1 MSIWGSLIGGMVG
14 FSLGGPFGMLLG
26 SLIGGKIS
34 RARSGGA
41 GNFGTFA
48 QQQQIFAL
56 SLIVLSAK
64 LSKADGQVS
73 KEELI
78 AVRDKLKIPKSEI
91 EQVGKIFNKAKQEST
106 GYEPYAQQI
115 AQIYKNNQNVLEEVI
130 NILFYIAEADGN
142 VSKSELDMIQHVAQI
157 FGLNQ
162 SQFNSIQESRKSSD
176 KLNPYVVLGSNPEED
191 IQAIRK
197 KYLQLSKENHPDMLI
212 SKGVPEEVIEESKKK
227 MRAINSAWDQ
237 IQKLKS
243 N

>member
-14 FSLGGPFGMLLG
+14 FSLAGPFGMLLG

-34 RARSGGA
+34 RARSSA

-48 QQQQIFAL
+48 QSQQIFAL

-64 LSKADGQVS
+64 LSKVDGQVS
-73 KEELI
+73 KEELV
-78 AVRDKLKIPKSEI
+78 AVRNKLKIPENEI

-115 AQIYKNNQNVLEEVI
+115 AQIYKNNPNVLEEVI

-142 VSKSELDMIQHVAQI
+142 VSKSELEMIQHIAQI

-162 SQFNSIQESRKSSD
+162 VQFNAIKESRKSSD
-176 KLNPYVVLGSNPEED
+176 KLNPYIVLESKPEENL
-191 IQAIRK
+191 QTIRK
-197 KYLQLSKENHPDMLI
+197 KYLQLSKEHHPDVLI
-212 SKGVPEEVIEESKKK
+212 SKGVPQEVIAESKKK

-237 IQKLKS
+237 VQNLNAS
-243 N
+243 